1 MEQKELIEILQ
12 GNAQFS
18 GLNKPEL
25 LNIVKGS
32 YLRAVRKEMSLYYQ
46 GEPAETVYLTISGT
60 LKKVKYRADESSLIL
75 ERTGPGEWL
84 GLPEVIANGPYL
96 TDAVTEVQ
104 CELLCFSK
112 INFKLLMKMPPFQNK
127 LTEYLARHYY
137 TLHANLESRTPL
149 QKIVRFFRARI
160 ETFETRDMTTGNYI
174 IEITQEALAESIGFT
189 RETTN
194 KHLKELE
201 DKKVIRLL
209 RGRIEIVSSEEL
221 NRFVV

>member
-1 MEQKELIEILQ
+1 MEQIELMEILR

-25 LNIVKGS
+25 LHIAQVS
-32 YLRAVRKEMSLYYQ
+32 YLRTFRKEMSIYYQ

-60 LKKVKYRADESSLIL
+60 LKKIKYRADESSLVL
-75 ERTGPGEWL
+75 EKAGPGEWL
-84 GLPEVIANGPYL
+84 GLPEVIADGPYL
-96 TDAVTEVQ
+96 TDAVTEEL

-112 INFKLLMKMPPFQNK
+112 INFKLLMKIPLFHNK

-137 TLHANLESRTPL
+137 TLHANLESRSPL

-160 ETFETRDMTTGNYI
+160 ETFETRDRTTGNFI
-174 IEITQEALAESIGFT
+174 IEITQEALAESIGYT

-201 DKKVIRLL
+201 DKKVIRIL

-221 NRFVV
+221 NRL